1 MKDINLIYVPKH
13 IADSDELSQSAKKL
27 LDGLLNYAMNSVA
40 KKTGRI
46 FVSNPCICRI
56 SKIKLKE
63 LLFAVDELK
72 RYSLIDR
79 IQGTE
84 LGSASEYIIN
94 FEKLTEP
101 LKRKSFEEFFKELF
115 EKPSIT
121 EKPQQEPI
129 TTRIEVKILKDE

>member
-1 MKDINLIYVPKH
+1 MKDINLIYVPNH

-63 LLFAVDELK
+63 
-72 RYSLIDR
+72 
-79 IQGTE
+79 
-84 LGSASEYIIN
+84 
-94 FEKLTEP
+94 P